1 MCKIEEIAQEKAVS
15 EHRVAERRT
24 LSWSTYH
31 GAFFKTRRRRNRRA
45 GDQLNHYLDWHGYK
59 PLIATLVIILLCF
72 TDAFLTTVL
81 LDKGAVEANILMDWL
96 IQKDLHIFTLVK
108 MGVTGAALLVLV
120 MHFNFRI
127 YKYISVRVL
136 MYALIPI
143 YLLLI
148 LHELNMLSRL

>member
-1 MCKIEEIAQEKAVS
+1 VS
-15 EHRVAERRT
+15 ETEESVRELRTADRRT
-24 LSWSTYH
+24 LSRSTFH
-31 GAFFKTRRRRNRRA
+31 GALFKTRRRQNRRA
-45 GDQLNHYLDWHGYK
+45 GDQLNHYLDWHGHK

-72 TDAFLTTVL
+72 ADAFLTTVL

-127 YKYISVRVL
+127 YRYISVRFL
-136 MYALIPI
+136 MYALIPV

-148 LHELNMLSRL
+148 LHELNMLHSL